1 MHLFAA
7 IVCFFGY
14 FSISSAKTEEKIHVK
29 DEINLRNM
37 IFELKSLL
45 LDQNERILAL
55 ERQNAMQSEE
65 ITEFRTMIQ
74 TQDEKIL
81 HLQRQRACKTN
92 IKNSSILKE
101 PTSMNVQ
108 MKKASAFKRSGI
120 PEKGK
125 LMKIYI

>member
-14 FSISSAKTEEKIHVK
+14 FSISFAKTVEKIHVS

-55 ERQNAMQSEE
+55 ERQNGMQSEE
-65 ITEFRTMIQ
+65 IAEFRTMIQ

-92 IKNSSILKE
+92 IKNSSILNE

>member
-14 FSISSAKTEEKIHVK
+14 FSISFAKTEEKIHVS

-55 ERQNAMQSEE
+55 ERQNGMQSEE
-65 ITEFRTMIQ
+65 IAEFRTMIQ

-108 MKKASAFKRSGI
+108 MKKASAFK
-120 PEKGK
+120 
-125 LMKIYI
+125 